1 MKLAGFVI
9 TAVVVGLSGPAFA
22 QGTIG
27 QQIATTPSVNQA
39 VANTPAAQAAT
50 STSSEPVRG
59 WVVSGFLGANFGASR
74 SSSIDLSAIEDLD
87 NNSSTTG
94 INFGGQI
101 AYLARG
107 VIGAEFLMDF
117 SPGLGTFNNVL
128 FAQSPDVNSYMFNL
142 IAVAPFGQA
151 QTVDPYISGG
161 VGAVTLNSSIFVSNP
176 LLANTLFPN
185 LALETQSISGSKFG
199 WDLGGGLMAWSEKNW
214 GFRADLRYYR
224 TTGNDTDVF
233 DINDIGDGEIFSR
246 VQLSGISF
254 WKANAGVAFRF

>member
-50 STSSEPVRG
+50 TTTSEPVRG

-74 SSSIDLSAIEDLD
+74 SSSVDLSAIEDLD
-87 NNSSTTG
+87 NNNSTTG

-117 SPGLGTFNNVL
+117 SPGLGTF
-128 FAQSPDVNSYMFNL
+128 DNL
-142 IAVAPFGQA
+142 
-151 QTVDPYISGG
+151 
-161 VGAVTLNSSIFVSNP
+161 L
-176 LLANTLFPN
+176 
-185 LALETQSISGSKFG
+185 
-199 WDLGGGLMAWSEKNW
+199 
-214 GFRADLRYYR
+214 
-224 TTGNDTDVF
+224 
-233 DINDIGDGEIFSR
+233 FSR
-246 VQLSGISF
+246 
-254 WKANAGVAFRF
+254 RRT

>member
-1 MKLAGFVI
+1 MKFARFVI
-9 TAVVVGLSGPAFA
+9 TVAVVGLSGSAFA

-27 QQIATTPSVNQA
+27 QQIATTPSVHQA

-50 STSSEPVRG
+50 STSSDPARG

-74 SSSIDLSAIEDLD
+74 SSNVDLSAIEDLD
-87 NNSSTTG
+87 TNSSTTG

-117 SPGLGTFNNVL
+117 SPGLGTFNNLL
-128 FAQSPDVNSYMFNL
+128 FSQSPDVNSYMFNL
-142 IAVAPFGQA
+142 IAVAPFGRA

-176 LLANTLFPN
+176 LIINPLITNAI
-185 LALETQSISGSKFG
+185 ATQDVSGSKFG

-233 DINDIGDGEIFSR
+233 DINDIGDGTIFSR